1 MMKLKVLLPF
11 GIFKDLDKV
20 ESIIVETDKGNF
32 GLLPQRLDCVAAIAP
47 GILSYRQH
55 GEQEMYIAVDEGV
68 VVKAGLEVSISVRH
82 AIAGNNL
89 DQLHNAVK
97 QEFMQDSE
105 QDKKID
111 AVYQKMESDFIRR
124 LSAFHHDT

>member
-32 GLLPQRLDCVAAIAP
+32 GLLPQRLDCVAAIVP
-47 GILSYRQH
+47 GILSYRQQ